1 MGQQT
6 PRSCEDSER
15 RGFWACGLPAYGWS
29 SCFSVC
35 LAHCGALCLTRH
47 SHCRLPYWSTSLG
60 EQKLKLL
67 HVPVSCALS
76 WVCPTSAW
84 HPVDVQQELIKLNPQ
99 TVQLPWGQSPQELR
113 QDLPGIFVHARPSR
127 APTAP
132 ITPTLCLH
140 PSLSHHLARRLSPAA
155 IRRLRPLQ
163 PTVCPL
169 PKCGSSEP

>member
-127 APTAP
+127 APSSTHRSDP
-132 ITPTLCLH
+132 LP
-140 PSLSHHLARRLSPAA
+140 PSQSVASLGQKAVTSSHQKTQTSPAH
-155 IRRLRPLQ
+155 
-163 PTVCPL
+163 C
-169 PKCGSSEP
+169 SSPA